1 MRGSS
6 WQRSG
11 GRRLGRPAH
20 ALAAVTAL
28 LTLLAFSSSALAS
41 SAPTIESVS
50 VAGITEHDA
59 TLEAQINP
67 NGLETTY
74 EFNLASPACQS
85 EWPIVGPCFAISG
98 FSLPSATI
106 PAGFGDQT
114 VRVDINSASKTLR
127 PGTWYEYAVTAS
139 NAAGKVTGY
148 NAGEGPGIGRNFA
161 GGGGEQNFK
170 TLSANAAPP
179 SEVLTGSAEPTPS
192 GYKLTGKLNP
202 DGLPTTYYYE
212 YIGSNEVQ
220 CLDIEPGLDRCW
232 HETAHAGPITGDTQQ
247 EVPPIEVT
255 GLTAGITYHYRL
267 VATNADRTV
276 FGNEASFT
284 VGSPPVI
291 ESVSLSRL
299 TSTDATLEAQIDTEG
314 LGTTYA
320 FHMWSSCAH
329 EACEYLAN
337 IPLPSGSLLGSFV
350 PQSVSLDLSQRRR
363 DVEIRGRVWLGDY
376 DHQRGRSHER
386 ERRSVRTAAPE
397 HDRTADHQ
405 HAAPVRLRTVRRSQQ
420 RQQQRSA
427 RRAGDLLVLIDAGRQ
442 SPDVTGHGRPPS
454 SSHSRS
460 TQKLAKALKLCEK
473 KPKKQRASCEK
484 RAKQKY
490 ASVAEKSKRT

>member
-255 GLTAGITYHYRL
+255 GLTAGVTYHYRL

-350 PQSVSLDLSQRRR
+350 PQSVSLDLNSAGVTLRYGA
-363 DVEIRGRVWLGDY
+363 EYGWGITTTSAGG
-376 DHQRGRSHER
+376 HT
-386 ERRSVRTAAPE
+386 SVSGGVFEPPPPRMIEPLTTNTPPLSGSG
-397 HDRTADHQ
+397 Q
-405 HAAPVRLRTVRRSQQ
+405 
-420 RQQQRSA
+420 SA
-427 RRAGDLLVLIDAGRQ
+427 GSNNA
-442 SPDVTGHGRPPS
+442 S
-454 SSHSRS
+454 SSDQPAASGTSSSSS
-460 TQKLAKALKLCEK
+460 TPGVDSPGTGLGKTTKLEPFESAQKLAKALKLCEK